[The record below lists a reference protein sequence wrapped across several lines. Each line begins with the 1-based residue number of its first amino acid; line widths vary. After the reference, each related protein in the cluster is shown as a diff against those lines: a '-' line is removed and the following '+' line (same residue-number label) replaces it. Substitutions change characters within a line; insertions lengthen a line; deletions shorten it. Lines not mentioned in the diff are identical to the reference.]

1 MSIRRTFLLLIA
13 PLFLLLAG
21 VNGALLYLWERA
33 EAERG
38 LANQAIAA
46 AVTVAAFADASDDLA
61 AALADPQRAAG
72 LRDAGR
78 RIAGLHGLYII
89 TPDGETLQI
98 AGRPSA
104 YWPGRFDA
112 PPAPLAAPIRSD
124 PSGRHMAT
132 GLAPVKGG
140 GYVIAQIDAEPL
152 FAQVKGLQRL
162 VIGLVAAAGL
172 IGLVMALVISR
183 VIVRE
188 LGRNSATIAAIRTD
202 ASAADDDRFAIRET
216 HDLAKAVGLMRTSV
230 TGRLA
235 RSRRELARRD
245 RARDET
251 TSAVAWR
258 ETAFAPLETEAAGA
272 SVAARVLGDA
282 PAGAFFA
289 LSIEGGRAAVAV
301 GECEGESPSAT
312 LASALAARRYLEA
325 RLAAEG
331 EGAIVRAAAAFAIAR
346 IAWCAWQ
353 VAAPTPCV
361 AAILD
366 DGKDEQAEAY
376 VARSGALPPAAVIDD
391 LAALL
396 RPVGVLAVVKP
407 LSGQSGQG

>member
-1 MSIRRTFLLLIA
+1 M
-13 PLFLLLAG
+13 
-21 VNGALLYLWERA
+21 NGALLYLWERA

-61 AALADPQRAAG
+61 VALADPQRSAG

-89 TPDGETLQI
+89 TPDGDTLQI

-112 PPAPLAAPIRSD
+112 PAAPLAAPIRSD
-124 PSGRHMAT
+124 PSGLHMAT

-172 IGLVMALVISR
+172 IGLVLALVISR

-202 ASAADDDRFAIRET
+202 ASAEDDDHFAIRET

-245 RARDET
+245 RARDEAA
-251 TSAVAWR
+251 SAAAWR
-258 ETAFAPLETEAAGA
+258 ELALAPLGVEAAGA
-272 SVAARVLGDA
+272 AIAARVLGDA

-289 LSIEGGRAAVAV
+289 LSVEGGRAAIAV
-301 GECEGESPSAT
+301 GECEGESPSAA

-325 RLAAEG
+325 RLAADG
-331 EGAIVRAAAAFAIAR
+331 EGAIARAAAAFGTAR
-346 IAWCAWQ
+346 IAWCAWEA
-353 VAAPTPCV
+353 AAPKPCV
-361 AAILD
+361 AAIM
-366 DGKDEQAEAY
+366 DGGKADQAEAY

-391 LAALL
+391 LTTLL

>member
-104 YWPGRFDA
+104 YWPGKFDA

-172 IGLVMALVISR
+172 IGLVLALVISR

-272 SVAARVLGDA
+272 AVAARVLGDA

-331 EGAIVRAAAAFAIAR
+331 EGAIARAAAAFAIAR